1 MLLSEAFPKLFDIVA
16 LRYELV
22 MLLTFYE
29 QEINSIKTQRSRSKR
44 NLQSGA
50 KVMTIIVTKQ
60 LLSPPFP
67 NINVGH
73 KFEGPWTSSDLFYK
87 IDMGKEMGG
96 GGGMDCLRIFC
107 FWLSLFFVKLDL
119 EKFSIFQTFNLVF
132 DKAYSFYYI
141 PIEYRLLL

>member
-96 GGGMDCLRIFC
+96 EGGEWIVSGFFASDCLYF
-107 FWLSLFFVKLDL
+107 L
-119 EKFSIFQTFNLVF
+119 
-132 DKAYSFYYI
+132 
-141 PIEYRLLL
+141 